1 MFARGLNRCPQTG
14 GVLLRTIAPV
24 EAILAA
30 GFSHLGEEHEVILDR
45 RRLAQIEVLEAFV
58 ASDDR

>member
-1 MFARGLNRCPQTG
+1 MFARGLNR
-14 GVLLRTIAPV
+14 PV

-45 RRLAQIEVLEAFV
+45 RRLAQIEVLEVFV